1 MSRVSTERL
10 RAAAQG
16 LVVDRRAADVLGSL
30 AAAGVPALLLKGAT
44 VAELLHDAHEPRT
57 YNDVDVLVGPDRVQD
72 AGRVL
77 ASLGYRPVAAPAS
90 VGRHRPTHATEW
102 ERPGDVSVDLHRRLS
117 GVGADPDAAW
127 AVLASRA
134 RPFRLA
140 GAEVPAVDPVAVA
153 LLVGLHPAHHGPS
166 HARSLADLD
175 RALDRLT
182 GEDWD
187 AVAALA
193 RALDAEAALGA
204 GLRLRPGGAALAA
217 RLDLPERA
225 PLDVALRSSGA
236 PPLALGLDWLARTPG
251 LRARA
256 ALVARTALP
265 TPGALRIWRP
275 LARRGPGGLA
285 LAYASHPLWLARHA
299 LPSLLAL
306 RRARRAA
313 A

>member
-1 MSRVSTERL
+1 MSRVPTELL

-16 LVVDRRAADVLGSL
+16 LVVDRRAADVL
-30 AAAGVPALLLKGAT
+30 AALDQADVPALLLKGAS
-44 VAELLHDAHEPRT
+44 VAALLHGRDEPRT
-57 YNDVDVLVGPDRVQD
+57 YSDVDVLVPPARVAD

-77 ASLGYRPVAAPAS
+77 ASLGYRPVASAVS

-102 ERPGDVSVDLHRRLS
+102 ERPGDVSVDLHGRLS
-117 GVGADPDAAW
+117 GIEADPAAAW
-127 AVLASRA
+127 ELLAARA
-134 RPFRLA
+134 RPLRL
-140 GAEVPAVDPVAVA
+140 GEAEVPALDPVAVG
-153 LLVGLHPAHHGPS
+153 LLVALHPAHHGPS

-187 AVAALA
+187 AVAGLA
-193 RALDAEAALGA
+193 RELDADAALGA
-204 GLRLRPGGAALAA
+204 GLRLRPAGAALAA
-217 RLDLPERA
+217 RLGLPERA
-225 PLDVALRSSGA
+225 PLDVALRASGA

-251 LRARA
+251 LRAKV

-265 TPGALRIWRP
+265 APGALRIWRP
-275 LARRGPGGLA
+275 LARRGPAGLG

-299 LPSLLAL
+299 VPSLLAL